1 MPPDILT
8 RRSLK
13 RQYGGR
19 FHLVTR
25 PLDPY
30 RAKRDPGR
38 TPEPV
43 PPPGP
48 LPAGPLRNGRGDTFV
63 IQEHHATALHW
74 DFRLERGGVLVSWAV
89 PKGLPLD
96 PRTNHLAVHTEDHP
110 LSYAGFAGDIPA
122 GEYGGGQVTIW
133 DRGTYQ
139 TEKWTDR
146 EVKVVLHGARVSG
159 RYVLF
164 PIRGKNWMIH
174 RMDPPPLPDW
184 QPLPELV
191 RPMLATAGALPAE
204 RDDERYGFELKWD
217 GVRAMVYVQD
227 GRARAL
233 SRNDRDVTASYP
245 ELRAMAASLGTR
257 QLVLDGE
264 VVALDEVGRPSFG
277 VLQSR
282 MHVTKPAD
290 VRRLAAQVPVTFL
303 AFDVVHLDGR
313 DPTALPYVER
323 RALLDALELSGPAW
337 QTTPWFRGG
346 GRQVLAASVQQ
357 GLEGIV
363 AKRLDSPYQPGRR
376 SEAWIKV
383 KNLRTQEVVIGGW
396 KPGQGRRADTIGSL
410 LLGVRTDDRLVYA
423 GHVGTGFTDA
433 ALRDLADRLAPLRQ
447 RTSPFADELP
457 RPDARDAVW
466 VAPSLV
472 GEVEFGEWTRDRRLR
487 HPSWRGLRP
496 DKEPAEVRREP

>member
-1 MPPDILT
+1 
-8 RRSLK
+8 
-13 RQYGGR
+13 
-19 FHLVTR
+19 
-25 PLDPY
+25 
-30 RAKRDPGR
+30 
-38 TPEPV
+38 
-43 PPPGP
+43 
-48 LPAGPLRNGRGDTFV
+48 
-63 IQEHHATALHW
+63 
-74 DFRLERGGVLVSWAV
+74 
-89 PKGLPLD
+89 
-96 PRTNHLAVHTEDHP
+96 
-110 LSYAGFAGDIPA
+110 
-122 GEYGGGQVTIW
+122 
-133 DRGTYQ
+133 
-139 TEKWTDR
+139 
-146 EVKVVLHGARVSG
+146 
-159 RYVLF
+159 
-164 PIRGKNWMIH
+164 
-174 RMDPPPLPDW
+174 
-184 QPLPELV
+184 
-191 RPMLATAGALPAE
+191 
-204 RDDERYGFELKWD
+204 
-217 GVRAMVYVQD
+217 
-227 GRARAL
+227 
-233 SRNDRDVTASYP
+233 
-245 ELRAMAASLGTR
+245 
-257 QLVLDGE
+257 
-264 VVALDEVGRPSFG
+264 
-277 VLQSR
+277 
-282 MHVTKPAD
+282 
-290 VRRLAAQVPVTFL
+290 
-303 AFDVVHLDGR
+303 
-313 DPTALPYVER
+313 
-323 RALLDALELSGPAW
+323 LSGPAW

>member
-1 MPPDILT
+1 M
-8 RRSLK
+8 
-13 RQYGGR
+13 
-19 FHLVTR
+19 
-25 PLDPY
+25 
-30 RAKRDPGR
+30 
-38 TPEPV
+38 
-43 PPPGP
+43 
-48 LPAGPLRNGRGDTFV
+48 
-63 IQEHHATALHW
+63 
-74 DFRLERGGVLVSWAV
+74 
-89 PKGLPLD
+89 
-96 PRTNHLAVHTEDHP
+96 
-110 LSYAGFAGDIPA
+110 
-122 GEYGGGQVTIW
+122 
-133 DRGTYQ
+133 
-139 TEKWTDR
+139 
-146 EVKVVLHGARVSG
+146 LHGARVSG

-204 RDDERYGFELKWD
+204 RDDERYGYELKWD
-217 GVRAMVYVQD
+217 GVRAMVYVQG